1 MINKIFSKEFVKGRL
16 LGADALGRL
25 RRLDREVEQ
34 LRLQV
39 GQLQTALQKMHGG
52 GLRESEFTVFSQF
65 GEDGILQYLIRHCDQ
80 VPTSFVEFGVE
91 DYREA
96 NSKLLLQQDNWRGLI
111 LDGSEAAMAAVRSRD
126 LCWRY
131 DLTAVA
137 AFITRDNINGLIR
150 DNGFAGPLGVLSIDI
165 DGNDYWVWERID
177 VVDPVIVVAEYNS
190 VFGGTRAVSVPY
202 DPAFVRGKAHHSNL
216 YWGCS
221 LAALVHLADR
231 KGLDFVGCNRA
242 GNNAFF
248 VKRGRSDLRPI
259 SPAEGFVESR
269 FRESRDAEGNLTFL
283 TGADRL
289 RAIHDLP
296 LQDVV
301 SATTIRCGDL
311 LE

>member
-16 LGADALGRL
+16 LGGDALGRL
-25 RRLDREVEQ
+25 RRLDREIEQ

-126 LCWRY
+126 LCWRF

-137 AFITRDNINGLIR
+137 AFITRENINGLIR

-259 SPAEGFVESR
+259 SPRGAPA
-269 FRESRDAEGNLTFL
+269 FR
-283 TGADRL
+283 
-289 RAIHDLP
+289 H
-296 LQDVV
+296 LQLFPD
-301 SATTIRCGDL
+301 
-311 LE
+311 